1 MRVRARQFDLSRKPD
16 RFSTYSTPAVPKSA
30 LPPFARAPAALATS
44 GSTTLSISP
53 TVFGLLAALLGSM
66 EPRCCFR
73 PRLASPI
80 LTNARRWIMR
90 KPSGNSKEQSL
101 KPQRVGQA
109 QGRAAEGMLKKS
121 NVDRVQSAKDKI
133 AGLKSERN
141 QLASK
146 ANKTPAD

>member
-1 MRVRARQFDLSRKPD
+1 
-16 RFSTYSTPAVPKSA
+16 
-30 LPPFARAPAALATS
+30 
-44 GSTTLSISP
+44 
-53 TVFGLLAALLGSM
+53 
-66 EPRCCFR
+66 
-73 PRLASPI
+73 
-80 LTNARRWIMR
+80 MR

-146 ANKTPAD
+146 ANKTPADKAALKKLDNQIKRETQRQQKSETHSKKPKGQQQ